1 MGKREKNRIESE
13 CKKKVVEGLWKKNL
27 WKEMLMCE
35 QAGYNWKGS
44 NYIYIFDEW
53 LCDIVQPLNRVQL
66 FVTPWTAAHQVSFF
80 TVSWNLLRFV
90 FIELMTLSNHLIP
103 CRPLLLLPSI
113 FPSTAVFSNELA
125 LRIRWWK
132 HWSFSISPSSEYSGL
147 ILSRLIWSPCCPR
160 DSEESSPAPQFKSIH
175 SLGEWCIIQQCF

>member
-1 MGKREKNRIESE
+1 
-13 CKKKVVEGLWKKNL
+13 
-27 WKEMLMCE
+27 MLMCE

-90 FIELMTLSNHLIP
+90 FIELMTLSNHLIL
-103 CRPLLLLPSI
+103 CRPLLLVPSI

-147 ILSRLIWSPCCPR
+147 IPFKIDLISLLSKGLWRVF
-160 DSEESSPAPQFKSIH
+160 SSTTIQKHPFFGRMVYNTAML
-175 SLGEWCIIQQCF
+175 LGYLTVPLTLHRQTETPH